1 MTELTDDHI
10 TLIIGGSLG
19 GFFLS
24 VISFIMRKY
33 IKSSKCHN
41 SFLGDLEI
49 NTEKGGMPPKPPTT
63 SGIVA
68 IKTNDII

>member
-10 TLIIGGSLG
+10 TIIIGGSLG

-49 NTEKGGMPPKPPTT
+49 NAEKIIKDLEQRGEIKRNN
-63 SGIVA
+63 IV
-68 IKTNDII
+68 